1 MALSRLTITCRRESR
16 SAPRARLV
24 VTITGSISGVNPTAT
39 AAANIPACAQSPV
52 TNPLTASTI
61 GTITSMNRIR
71 VHPTV

>member
-1 MALSRLTITCRRESR
+1 M
-16 SAPRARLV
+16 